1 MLGIA
6 AMILEMLRQKQ
17 VSEVASIAAARYRLT
32 CNSDFI

>member
-6 AMILEMLRQKQ
+6 AMIFEMMLQTLVFGRP
-17 VSEVASIAAARYRLT
+17 IAAARYRLD